1 MLDMIDKFMD
11 NQVPK
16 EKKVILNENI
26 SLTKEENN
34 FYLESPNVKMKYSH
48 STTLIDYLRTG
59 DHTPIELVCRM
70 AQNGENPLKTL
81 HLIEFLWGN
90 GFIQSTS

>member
-1 MLDMIDKFMD
+1 
-11 NQVPK
+11 
-16 EKKVILNENI
+16 
-26 SLTKEENN
+26 
-34 FYLESPNVKMKYSH
+34 MKYSH